1 MTAPEVRQT
10 VIGDR
15 NIVTGTGDVN
25 IVYALPPSEAGER
38 RSLLVLLERVRQFW
52 IAGVLDS
59 SVHGAALLELG
70 TARVSD
76 AVEHPWERILELPG
90 EEARAVPAERGIVEL
105 FEEATRALLV
115 LGAEG
120 SGKTTALLQL
130 ARSLIVRAE
139 RDPAQPIPVVL
150 SLASWNGPRQPLHA
164 WIVGELQSKYYVP
177 PRIGRAWLQ
186 QQRLALLLDSLDE
199 VPEGLRR
206 GCVQAINRFLH
217 DTSVPGVAV
226 CCRLEE
232 YLALT
237 HRLSLGGAVRLEPL
251 SAAHVE
257 RYLEAGGAKTAGLR
271 ELLAHDEATRELA
284 RSPLLLS
291 VMTLAYQGAAADAAL
306 TAAATDAE
314 RRAHIFDTYID
325 RMFARRGREA
335 PPYAKADVLRW
346 LGSLGRE
353 MLRHGQRVLQV
364 EGLQPSWLAS
374 RPEVVVYALLSRMAA
389 GLALGVVEAMFL
401 CVVVFVVKYRD
412 YDTQVSGPGEVVL
425 AALFLGLLFGLAVGV
440 VDACRLLVRKSPTD
454 AGRAEPRW
462 ITGAVIALY
471 WATFTALLWLIGIG
485 LSRAPFGVVWAML
498 FALRG
503 RRQSLHVDVQ
513 PVFGL
518 AWSLRRAVIGAIGGT
533 LIGLLLTIMTVVV
546 AHDPIHIWGLMIFTS
561 IYTLIGASFG
571 GVTRVLDAGASRLS
585 GVRLTTGAAW
595 RGAWLTGA
603 VAGGVFGVLLLGAL
617 LVAALI
623 NPENWHTVAR
633 ILSEA
638 GFRATPLF
646 VLLWTTIAVLA
657 LAVPIGVYF
666 AVFGALW
673 YGGLDVCQHA
683 ILRLMLAARGVMPL
697 RLPRFLDY
705 GTRLIFLQRVGGG
718 YRFVHGALLE
728 HIAGRKSNA
737 L

>member
-25 IVYALPPSEAGER
+25 IVYALPPVEAGER

-52 IAGVLDS
+52 ITGVLDS

-76 AVEHPWERILELPG
+76 AVEHPWERVLELPG
-90 EEARAVPAERGIVEL
+90 EEARAVPAERGILEL
-105 FEEATRALLV
+105 FEESARALLV

-130 ARSLIVRAE
+130 GRALVVRAE

-150 SLASWNGPRQPLHA
+150 SLASWQGPRQALLT

-177 PRIGRAWLQ
+177 PRIGRAWLE
-186 QQRLALLLDSLDE
+186 QQRLALLLDGLDE
-199 VPEGLRR
+199 VPEPDRAP
-206 GCVQAINRFLH
+206 CVQAINRFLH

-226 CCRLEE
+226 CCRVEE
-232 YLALT
+232 YLALPV
-237 HRLSLGGAVRLEPL
+237 RLSLGGAVRLEPL
-251 SAAHVE
+251 SAAQVE
-257 RYLEAGGAKTAGLR
+257 RYLEAGGAGTAGLR
-271 ELLAHDEATRELA
+271 ELLARDEAARELA

-291 VMTLAYQGAAADAAL
+291 VMTLAYQGAAADTAL

-314 RRAHIFDTYID
+314 RRSHIFETYVD

-335 PPYAKADVLRW
+335 PPYAKADTLRW

-374 RPEVVVYALLSRMAA
+374 RPEVVVYALLSRMVA
-389 GLALGVVEAMFL
+389 GLALGMVEAMFL
-401 CVVVFVVKYRD
+401 CILVFVVRYRN
-412 YDTQVSGPGEVVL
+412 YHTQVGVGAVVW
-425 AALFLGLLFGLAVGV
+425 AALLLGLLFGLAVGV
-440 VDACRLLVRKSPTD
+440 ADSCRLLLRKDPAD
-454 AGRAEPRW
+454 ASRAEPGRV
-462 ITGAVIALY
+462 TAAVIALY
-471 WATFTALLWLIGIG
+471 WATFTALLWLTGIG
-485 LSRAPFGVVWAML
+485 LARAPFGLVWAML

-503 RRQSLHVDVQ
+503 RRQSLHLDVQ
-513 PVFGL
+513 PIFGL
-518 AWSLRRAVIGAIGGT
+518 AWSFRRAATGAALGT
-533 LIGLLLTIMTVVV
+533 LIGLGLTVMTVI
-546 AHDPIHIWGLMIFTS
+546 AAREPINIWGLVFFTS

-585 GVRLTTGAAW
+585 GVRLTIRAAR
-595 RGAWLTGA
+595 RGAWLTGI
-603 VAGGVFGVLLLGAL
+603 VAGGVFWLLLLGAL
-617 LVAALI
+617 LVAALV
-623 NPENWHTVAR
+623 NPEQWQTIAR
-633 ILSEA
+633 IVSQA
-638 GFRATPLF
+638 GLRATPLF
-646 VLLWTTIAVLA
+646 VLLWIAITLLI
-657 LAVPIGVYF
+657 LAVPVGIYF

-673 YGGLDVCQHA
+673 YGALDVYQHA
-683 ILRLMLAARGVMPL
+683 VLRVMLAARRTIPF

-705 GTRLIFLQRVGGG
+705 GARLIFLQRVGGG

-728 HIAGRKSNA
+728 HIAGRGSG
-737 L
+737 

>member
-70 TARVSD
+70 TARISD

-177 PRIGRAWLQ
+177 PRIGRAWLE

-199 VPEGLRR
+199 VPEGLRA

-271 ELLAHDEATRELA
+271 ELVAHDEAIRELA

-291 VMTLAYQGAAADAAL
+291 VMTLAYQGAAADTAL

-335 PPYAKADVLRW
+335 PPYAKTDVLRW

-374 RPEVVVYALLSRMAA
+374 RPEVVVYALLSRMVA

-401 CVVVFVVKYRD
+401 CVVVFVVKYRN
-412 YDTQVSGPGEVVL
+412 YDTQVSGPGAVVL

-440 VDACRLLVRKSPTD
+440 VDACRLLVRKGPTD
-454 AGRAEPRW
+454 PGRAEPRW

-471 WATFTALLWLIGIG
+471 WATFSALLFLIGIG

-513 PVFGL
+513 PIFGL
-518 AWSLRRAVIGAIGGT
+518 AWSLRRAVMGAIGGT
-533 LIGLLLTIMTVVV
+533 LIGLTLTIMTVVV
-546 AHDPIHIWGLMIFTS
+546 ARDPINIWGLMIFTS

-585 GVRLTTGAAW
+585 GVRLTIRAAW

-603 VAGGVFGVLLLGAL
+603 VAGGVFGLLLLCAL
-617 LVAALI
+617 LVATLI

-633 ILSEA
+633 IVSQA

-646 VLLWTTIAVLA
+646 VLLWTTVAVLT
-657 LAVPIGVYF
+657 LAVPIGIYF

-673 YGGLDVCQHA
+673 YGALDVCQHA
-683 ILRLMLAARGVMPL
+683 ILRLVLAARRVMPL

-728 HIAGRKSNA
+728 HIAGRR
-737 L
+737 